1 MIMKFTGVDTTALE
15 KMKNVVEL
23 SEKVLANLEAIRIVS
38 RDLEKC
44 RENRGRRLV
53 ISCGT
58 GGYMGLP
65 CDDQLLFE
73 IGTAVDAFEVRLL
86 EKMRALQWEL
96 PVSGPVAMEAEPAE
110 TEAANDE

>member
-1 MIMKFTGVDTTALE
+1 
-15 KMKNVVEL
+15 
-23 SEKVLANLEAIRIVS
+23 
-38 RDLEKC
+38 
-44 RENRGRRLV
+44 
-53 ISCGT
+53 
-58 GGYMGLP
+58 MGLP

>member
-65 CDDQLLFE
+65 CDDQRLFE